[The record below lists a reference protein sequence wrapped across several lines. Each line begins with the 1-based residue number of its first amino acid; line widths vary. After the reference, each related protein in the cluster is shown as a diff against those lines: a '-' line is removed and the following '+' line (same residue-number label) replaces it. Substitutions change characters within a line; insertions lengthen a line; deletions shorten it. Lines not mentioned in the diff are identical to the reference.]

1 MIKKR
6 GKTAAPFLSDLP
18 RLLAEEVVAAT
29 GFVGRNGLVCSHQVG
44 AVGRGVARVGQHK
57 TAQRA
62 AQARAH
68 LPHNAPHNAPDNAPH
83 KMPRSFGKGRV
94 REEEDETPRQRRETE
109 RGVFAQARL
118 ATNCRARFPASGGR
132 LASLADSAPAGQMRR
147 FTA

>member
-1 MIKKR
+1 MPTSAR
-6 GKTAAPFLSDLP
+6 
-18 RLLAEEVVAAT
+18 LAEQVVAAAQVVGN
-29 GFVGRNGLVCSHQVG
+29 GFVGRHQVG

-109 RGVFAQARL
+109 RISPER
-118 ATNCRARFPASGGR
+118 
-132 LASLADSAPAGQMRR
+132 
-147 FTA
+147 